1 MPNEWYGRLGLT
13 EPGTEGAQEAAQ
25 NAGAESSPAEAG
37 AQEPV
42 SNADTGTS
50 GQQTTVTEPVSDTQG
65 QENNTAENAEESPKA
80 QPEEQTQELT
90 AQQRHENAARRR
102 QQEAEAMQKKATEDV
117 LKRLQIRNPYNDNKV
132 ISSIEEYEQ
141 YQKDMAKAKLSR
153 EVKSGEL
160 SMETLE
166 EAVLASPKIRQAL
179 ENADKKTV
187 QAQEAQAQAGKA
199 QYQADMQKQIA
210 EIQKMNPMVKSMD
223 DIIRMETGV
232 QFAQF
237 VRRGLTPVEA
247 YKLANHDQI
256 VSKAR
261 SAAEQAARNAAAST
275 QHMQS
280 TRQAAGNG
288 INVSPSTRERY
299 QRFCPNI
306 TDAEIAAKEKELYGK

>member
-13 EPGTEGAQEAAQ
+13 EPGTEGEQETAQ

-37 AQEPV
+37 EQEPV
-42 SNADTGTS
+42 SNAETGTS
-50 GQQTTVTEPVSDTQG
+50 GQQTTVTDPASDTQG
-65 QENNTAENAEESPKA
+65 QENNTADAEAVPKA
-80 QPEEQTQELT
+80 QPEGQTQELT
-90 AQQRHENAARRR
+90 AQQRHDNAARRR

-179 ENADKKTV
+179 EKADEKTV

-199 QYQADMQKQIA
+199 QYQADMQRQIA

-288 INVSPSTRERY
+288 INVSPSTRARY